1 MKEKGQ
7 MNMDASQA
15 PDNARTNQQTISHY
29 QDTAYNSQHFL
40 PQKPR
45 QEQGFLRR
53 MITRGQHFSFSETTA
68 SITVKG
74 LDDLTPSA
82 FAINENSPKP
92 SYWNETSLNGE
103 ALSGWSQ
110 VYIVIASLA
119 AGCLMIALPLLYCI
133 FLLGLFFGKSSIA
146 DGWDRIYADIFLG
159 LTLYATLPCLLIYGH
174 FRLVNAGY
182 FFLAPFLKARRVFEL
197 NRTTGMVT
205 LFKKGKPFFTHP
217 FIEFDCVLMSSPT
230 QQGLLN
236 YSLTLIHR
244 YQNYSVGVPISGSMG
259 ANHKV
264 IEYLRFW
271 NMVQRFMDIS
281 QPLPDILVLE
291 PARLRDPTT
300 IAYDKVHGRDPR
312 YWRDMTDEEFAHRMK
327 AIEGEQRN
335 TPATGKAIDIFKG
348 PNSKTSARKKPTNK
362 KKK

>member
-53 MITRGQHFSFSETTA
+53 MMTRGQHFTFSETTA

-74 LDDLTPSA
+74 LDEMTPTDMA
-82 FAINENSPKP
+82 EEEKSPKP
-92 SYWNETSLNGE
+92 MYWNAEKFIGESLNG
-103 ALSGWSQ
+103 WSQ
-110 VYIVIASLA
+110 SYVFMVGMANTCLIVV
-119 AGCLMIALPLLYCI
+119 LPLSYAV
-133 FLLGLFFGKSSIA
+133 FLFGLFLGKSGIA
-146 DGWDRIYADIFLG
+146 VGWDRTYADIFLG
-159 LTLYATLPCLLIYGH
+159 LTLYATLPCLIIHLH
-174 FRLVNAGY
+174 SRFLNAGY

-217 FIEFDCVLMSSPT
+217 FIEFDCVLLSSPT